1 MDSPTDTYLF
11 HCHKQGPLLTGS
23 AARLENIIQ
32 SSKENAALHHQVQ
45 QSLKEN
51 PQTIKLYKSYTHQ
64 NVCIP
69 KDSQNPKRWRLHFK
83 DYNNVVQPC
92 GAFFK

>member
-1 MDSPTDTYLF
+1 MDSPTDTCLF

-32 SSKENAALHHQVQ
+32 SSKENDALHHQVQ

-51 PQTIKLYKSYTHQ
+51 LKLQ
-64 NVCIP
+64 V
-69 KDSQNPKRWRLHFK
+69 SQEL
-83 DYNNVVQPC
+83 C
-92 GAFFK
+92 A